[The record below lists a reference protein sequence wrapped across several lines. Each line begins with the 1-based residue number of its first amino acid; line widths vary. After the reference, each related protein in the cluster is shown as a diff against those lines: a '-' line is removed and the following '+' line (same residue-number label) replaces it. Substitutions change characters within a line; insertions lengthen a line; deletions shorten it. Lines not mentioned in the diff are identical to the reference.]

1 MLMTSVLAMSRRDEH
16 EPSIDPEAP
25 YDSLPSFNGMVAI
38 NKASILD
45 IDNFKE
51 YVSLCNLRISFEE
64 DNFFMV
70 EGDADEINEFIKY
83 WNYYTWVSV

>member
-1 MLMTSVLAMSRRDEH
+1 MLTTWVSAMSRRDEH

-25 YDSLPSFNGMVAI
+25 YDSLPSFNGIVAI

-51 YVSLCNLRISFEE
+51 YVSLCDLRIAFEE

-70 EGDADEINEFIKY
+70 EGDADEISKFIEY
-83 WNYYTWVSV
+83 WNWVDV